1 MYVCRGRVVEVEVEV
16 FLTSLT
22 RLVVA
27 WFEVSYAELTIEAEM
42 AEVVSATG
50 AGGGSRCREGKRGI
64 IKFGGRG
71 GQWVEQRSLLE
82 DRESS
87 GEVAGGRGF
96 GKKVVVGRSGEEKKK
111 ESVQVSG
118 GERWSGRDRHREP
131 PAQWGALWEGA
142 TQH

>member
-1 MYVCRGRVVEVEVEV
+1 M
-16 FLTSLT
+16 TSLT

-42 AEVVSATG
+42 GRSSIDDWSRG
-50 AGGGSRCREGKRGI
+50 WNSLPGGRRDIIKIGGREGQLVKR
-64 IKFGGRG
+64 
-71 GQWVEQRSLLE
+71 RSLSG

-111 ESVQVSG
+111 
-118 GERWSGRDRHREP
+118 D
-131 PAQWGALWEGA
+131 
-142 TQH
+142 